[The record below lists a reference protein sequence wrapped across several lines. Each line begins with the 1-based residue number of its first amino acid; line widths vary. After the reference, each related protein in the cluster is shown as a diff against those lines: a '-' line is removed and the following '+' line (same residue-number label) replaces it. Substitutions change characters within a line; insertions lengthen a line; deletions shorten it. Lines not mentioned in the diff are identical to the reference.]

1 MQLKQAEKK
10 LLGLTR
16 HAIDEFELIHESD
29 RICVGV
35 SGGKDSMS
43 LLTILAKLRSYYPV
57 KFELEAVTISLGFDG
72 FDITPV
78 KEYCDT
84 LKIHFTLIETEIAKI
99 VFDER
104 KENNPC
110 SLCANMR
117 RGAVNNAAKKLSCT
131 SVALAH
137 HKDDVVET
145 GILSLFYEGRFHSF
159 TPDTWLDRQQLHI
172 IRPFVFVE
180 EKQIREYVNLGSIPV
195 VENTCPMDKTSQRKE
210 VKDLIAQLGKGN
222 PHIKSNLFGAIK
234 RGLWDLYEDQ
244 N

>member
-1 MQLKQAEKK
+1 MQLKQSEKK
-10 LLGLTR
+10 LISLTR
-16 HAIDEFELIHESD
+16 HAIDEFGLIREGD

-43 LLTILAKLRSYYPV
+43 LLTILAKLKRFYPI
-57 KFELEAVTISLGFDG
+57 KFELEAVTVSLGFEG
-72 FDITPV
+72 FDISPI
-78 KEYCDT
+78 KKYCDE
-84 LKIHFTLIETEIAKI
+84 LQIHFTLIETEIAKI
-99 VFDER
+99 VFEER

-117 RGAVNNAAKKLSCT
+117 RGAVNNAAKRLECT

-159 TPDTWLDRQQLHI
+159 APNTWLDRQQLNV

-180 EKQIREYVNLGSIPV
+180 EKQIREYVKLNNVPV

-210 VKDLIAQLGKGN
+210 VKDLLAQLGNGN

-234 RGLWDLYEDQ
+234 RGLWDQ
-244 N
+244 S